1 MSSRS
6 GKSSPEA
13 RAPKRTRA
21 SRAAALEEPA
31 QGAADS
37 GRPALAAVAGPITD
51 RLFRGIVGTAPTII
65 WMDDAEGRCVFV
77 NKTWREFT
85 GRPEAD
91 GLGDGWANSVHPE
104 DRSGFRRAFLVSVAR
119 RQPWRGEYRM
129 RRHDGAW
136 RWVIDTARPLFDD
149 DGTYLGHVGSVADIT
164 ERKQAEEA
172 LRLSEGHFRTLTLAM
187 PHLVWTMEADGTCRY
202 LSLGWKEFLGAAP
215 NRTLWR
221 AAIHPEDVAA
231 VDDAWAAAQR
241 GQTYESEYRL
251 RRLDGQHRWLMSR
264 AAPLR
269 DIDGGLVR
277 WVGTCTDVTERKQ
290 AEDRQ
295 RVLMAELDHR
305 VKNTLAKVQAMAWQT
320 MRITR
325 SADEFNEAFGARL
338 QALAHAHDMLNR
350 AGQDWASLEQTVCEA
365 LGPLGGREDGRTV
378 ASGDPVRLSG
388 RAVLTFSIVLHELA
402 TNAAKHGALSWP
414 EGRVQ
419 VQWRRH
425 ADKVELVWKESGG
438 PAVTA
443 PTRRGFG
450 LRLISDSISHELGGE
465 AVFDF
470 DPRGLICTIRVPA
483 SVDVTVP

>member
-1 MSSRS
+1 
-6 GKSSPEA
+6 
-13 RAPKRTRA
+13 
-21 SRAAALEEPA
+21 
-31 QGAADS
+31 
-37 GRPALAAVAGPITD
+37 
-51 RLFRGIVGTAPTII
+51 
-65 WMDDAEGRCVFV
+65 
-77 NKTWREFT
+77 
-85 GRPEAD
+85 
-91 GLGDGWANSVHPE
+91 
-104 DRSGFRRAFLVSVAR
+104 
-119 RQPWRGEYRM
+119 
-129 RRHDGAW
+129 
-136 RWVIDTARPLFDD
+136 
-149 DGTYLGHVGSVADIT
+149 
-164 ERKQAEEA
+164 
-172 LRLSEGHFRTLTLAM
+172 M
-187 PHLVWTMEADGTCRY
+187 PHMVWTMEADGTCRY

-338 QALAHAHDMLNR
+338 QALAQAHDMLNR
-350 AGQDWASLEQTVCEA
+350 AGQDWASLEQTVYEA
-365 LGPLGGREDGRTV
+365 LGPLGGLEDGRTV

-388 RAVLTFSIVLHELA
+388 RAVLTLSIVLHELA
-402 TNAAKHGALSWP
+402 TNAAKHGALSSPDGRADVTWRGG
-414 EGRVQ
+414 EG
-419 VQWRRH
+419 
-425 ADKVELVWKESGG
+425 KVELVWKESGG
-438 PAVTA
+438 PTVAA
-443 PTRRGFG
+443 PSRRGFG
-450 LRLISDSISHELGGE
+450 LRLISDSISYELGGE
-465 AVFDF
+465 AVFEF
-470 DPRGLICTIRVPA
+470 DPRGLICSIRVPA
-483 SVDVTVP
+483 SADVTVE